1 MQEAAEN
8 MHQPKF
14 MHKTVRGY
22 AAGKGPS
29 AVNNPKNYNQRLT
42 NFIEEALLESEDRPR
57 RFPLLIETYFQE
69 NLLKRYNLIK
79 YLKAEIRRESNKN
92 FAKRQILEEQKSK
105 TEQRNLSKTLV
116 NNFRDCID
124 QVLE

>member
-1 MQEAAEN
+1 
-8 MHQPKF
+8 
-14 MHKTVRGY
+14 MHKVVRGY
-22 AAGKGPS
+22 PEGKGPS

-42 NFIEEALLESEDRPR
+42 NFIEEALLESEDRPKK
-57 RFPLLIETYFQE
+57 FPLLIETYFQE

-92 FAKRQILEEQKSK
+92 FVKRKILEEQKSK

-124 QVLE
+124 